1 MTDKRVTT
9 LTGLLAEGDF
19 AEVRPAGQDVLDYS
33 LQTLRRA
40 RLLNAAGVTAN
51 SLWLGRG
58 TAAEFPDFLRAM
70 GWIGAWDAS
79 LANVLVS
86 HQIAGDALLSHADQD
101 QLASFGPEID
111 RMEKVYCFAASELHA
126 GSDLKRVGTTA
137 TYRHAD
143 RSLVLHTPEPAHSKV
158 WIGNSLHTGDVA
170 MVLAR
175 VVVDGRDEGHH
186 WLRVPLRSEG
196 RLVEGVSVHGAE
208 PKGGVEANQTGII
221 AFDHCV
227 LPLSAM
233 MGRWARID
241 EEGRY
246 ASPLRRFRRFDEC
259 LATFTHERLFPTA
272 GAAMAQRVACAVTT
286 RFASVKRAFGGPL
299 LDHAHY
305 RMRLRT
311 AAGRAVAAKHAV
323 EALAA
328 VAVDRHEDGSPA
340 EDRLLHALV
349 ACGKTGST
357 GDARHTLA
365 ETRELCGGL
374 GYHRLNQIS
383 PLQHDY
389 EIAVTFG
396 GDNTVLGYQA
406 ARFALRER
414 PALAGVLDAAVGR
427 ADRGSGPGDLGGWP
441 AGRLGGALRR
451 VCDVLLDDAER
462 EGPGAASTAW
472 SRAVYQTLALGG
484 WAEGEPTE
492 AGRALLRHYAAG
504 CLLEHAVSAL
514 RAGVLSPQ
522 ELLEVA
528 RLHEEEG
535 AAPAAAE
542 DLLGLLAVPEAL
554 ITAPIAHADFA
565 ERHLAAAARQSAEQ
579 PVACPF
585 PDPV

>member
-1 MTDKRVTT
+1 MTDNRVTA
-9 LTGLLAEGDF
+9 LTGLLAGPDF
-19 AEVRPAGQDVLDYS
+19 AEVRPEGQSLLDYS
-33 LQTLRRA
+33 LRTLHRA
-40 RLLNAAGVTAN
+40 RLLNSAGVTAN

-58 TAAEFPDFLRAM
+58 EAAEFPDFLRTM
-70 GWIGAWDAS
+70 GWIGAYDAS

-86 HQIAGDALLSHADQD
+86 HQIAGDALLSHADPG
-101 QLASFGPEID
+101 QLARYGPEID
-111 RMEKVYCFAASELHA
+111 RMAKVYCFAASELHA

-137 TYRHAD
+137 TYRHLD
-143 RSLVLHTPEPAHSKV
+143 RTLVLHTPEPANSKV
-158 WIGNSLHTGDVA
+158 WIGNCLYTGDVA

-186 WLRVPLRSEG
+186 WLRVPLRSRG
-196 RLVEGVSVHGAE
+196 RLVEGVRVHGAE
-208 PKGGVEANQTGII
+208 PKGGVEANQTGLI
-221 AFDHCV
+221 AFDRCV
-227 LPLSAM
+227 LPLDAL

-241 EEGRY
+241 EDGRY
-246 ASPLRRFRRFDEC
+246 VSPLRRYRRFDEC

-272 GAAMAQRVACAVTT
+272 GAAMAQRLACAVTT
-286 RFASVKRAFGGPL
+286 RFAAVKRAFGGPL
-299 LDHAHY
+299 LSHAHY

-311 AAGRAVAAKHAV
+311 AVGRATAAKHAV

-328 VAVDRHEDGSPA
+328 VAVDRDGNRPPA

-365 ETRELCGGL
+365 EARELCGGL

-406 ARFALRER
+406 SRFALRER
-414 PALAGVLDAAVGR
+414 PALAGVLDAAVRG
-427 ADRGSGPGDLGGWP
+427 AERGSGQGDPGDWP
-441 AGRLGGALRR
+441 AVRLLGALRR
-451 VCDVLLDDAER
+451 VCDVLLDDVDR

-472 SRAVYQTLALGG
+472 SRAVYQTLALGS
-484 WAEGEPTE
+484 WAGGEPAP

-514 RAGVLSPQ
+514 RAGVLSAP

-535 AAPAAAE
+535 AAPVAAG
-542 DLLGLLAVPEAL
+542 DLLELLEVPEAL
-554 ITAPIAHADFA
+554 VTAPIAHADFA
-565 ERHLAAAARQSAEQ
+565 ERHLASAAGR
-579 PVACPF
+579 PVDRPSRPV